1 MTLTFVPKMIAV
13 IREGAEFFR
22 FLREPGGDRA
32 VKYLIVTADDFGLA
46 DEVNRAVE
54 IAHVEGVLTAASLM
68 VGAPAAAGAVET
80 ARRLPRLA
88 VGLHLALVDGAET
101 PMFVLWREG
110 DDPFGDVNAKAVEA
124 TYGPPARVERLP
136 SGIRS

>member
-54 IAHVEGVLTAASLM
+54 IAHVEGVLTAAR
-68 VGAPAAAGAVET
+68 A
-80 ARRLPRLA
+80 
-88 VGLHLALVDGAET
+88 
-101 PMFVLWREG
+101 
-110 DDPFGDVNAKAVEA
+110 
-124 TYGPPARVERLP
+124 
-136 SGIRS
+136 